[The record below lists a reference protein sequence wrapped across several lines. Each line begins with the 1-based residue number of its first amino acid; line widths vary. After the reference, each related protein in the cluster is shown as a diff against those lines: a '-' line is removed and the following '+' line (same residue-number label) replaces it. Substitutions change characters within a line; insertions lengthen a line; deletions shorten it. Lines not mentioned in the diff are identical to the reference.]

1 MVPVRSLTAL
11 AAAGITTLTVALFW
25 PSHPPPSPNRSVAD
39 VTTRARPVPDG
50 PGAPPCPTAATFAP
64 VPALAGVRAQCLGSA
79 GSVDVGAV
87 VAGPPTLINLWASWC
102 APCREEM
109 PVLDAYA
116 AAPQAVRVIGVNVS
130 DRPDAAESLVRDLR
144 IRYPSL
150 TDADD
155 VQRALGAPPL
165 LPLSYLIAANGTIR
179 RLQDVLVFG
188 DLEQVR
194 TSVTAALQET
204 GAR

>member
-1 MVPVRSLTAL
+1 M
-11 AAAGITTLTVALFW
+11 GE
-25 PSHPPPSPNRSVAD
+25 
-39 VTTRARPVPDG
+39 
-50 PGAPPCPTAATFAP
+50 
-64 VPALAGVRAQCLGSA
+64 
-79 GSVDVGAV
+79 V